1 VEVNDPEARSVFL
14 YFLLLLLLLFFE
26 TLGRGRMREPRKKII
41 IVSDALYYIKIN
53 IADDADAA
61 AAAAAA
67 DDASTSLEV
76 ISRYLI
82 MMKVCRAFSII
93 TTTSLPS
100 FAVRGI

>member
-1 VEVNDPEARSVFL
+1 
-14 YFLLLLLLLFFE
+14 
-26 TLGRGRMREPRKKII
+26 MREPRKKII

-53 IADDADAA
+53 IADDAD

>member
-1 VEVNDPEARSVFL
+1 
-14 YFLLLLLLLFFE
+14 
-26 TLGRGRMREPRKKII
+26 MRAEKKII

-53 IADDADAA
+53 IATSADA

-82 MMKVCRAFSII
+82 TMKVCRAFSII